1 MEELFD
7 TKSLAG
13 MDPSDA
19 FKQAFALSGLTQK
32 QFMEKMDW
40 KQDKTRRVFKTGR
53 YFPSFDELPKFC
65 IVVGNTIII
74 QWIQMN
80 VLQGKTPIKH
90 SSLNCQNLFARIGEL
105 FAEVGDV
112 GQKGQEVVEDGQIDL
127 GETRKMKKEVG
138 DVMTKAIELMSD
150 LGALERELVEK
161 QQREKSCT
169 T

>member
-1 MEELFD
+1 MEHEIFD

-32 QFMEKMDW
+32 QFMDRMNW
-40 KQDKTRRVFKTGR
+40 RQDKTRRVFATGR

-65 IVVGNTIII
+65 ITVGNTIII

-80 VLQGKTPIKH
+80 VLQGKAPIQYT
-90 SSLNCQNLFARIGEL
+90 SLNCQNLFARIGEL

-112 GQKGQEVVEDGQIDL
+112 GQKGQEAVEDGEIDL

-138 DVMTKAIELMSD
+138 EVMTKAIELMAD
-150 LGALERELVEK
+150 LGALERELVE
-161 QQREKSCT
+161 EKSKGE
-169 T
+169 